1 MVTGLSAEEGLGS
14 SVRREHHDVRG
25 QREELTTGH
34 GLPEQGFICV
44 AIVSSPGTARDCQ
57 GSLVT
62 EFQSS
67 LFLVLESW
75 AERLE
80 AVPTSRGCQQL

>member
-1 MVTGLSAEEGLGS
+1 M
-14 SVRREHHDVRG
+14 
-25 QREELTTGH
+25 
-34 GLPEQGFICV
+34 

-57 GSLVT
+57 GFLVT

>member
-1 MVTGLSAEEGLGS
+1 MVTGLSAEEGLDS
-14 SVRREHHDVRG
+14 SMRREHRVVRG
-25 QREELTTGH
+25 QREKLTTGH
-34 GLPEQGFICV
+34 KLLEQGFICM

-57 GSLVT
+57 ESLVT